1 MVLFFCFEQ
10 AAVAMMTRCWAQDL
24 VPFGITVNCIGPGAT
39 DTGLMLSQVDH
50 PDAMKGLM
58 NAIPVGR
65 MVRLEPE
72 VLPCSPDCHVNLY
85 IFARKCCLII

>member
-1 MVLFFCFEQ
+1 
-10 AAVAMMTRCWAQDL
+10 MMTRCWAQDL

-65 MVRLEPE
+65 MVRFGDRD
-72 VLPCSPDCHVNLY
+72 SAFDC
-85 IFARKCCLII
+85 

>member
-1 MVLFFCFEQ
+1 
-10 AAVAMMTRCWAQDL
+10 MMTRCWAQDL

-72 VLPCSPDCHVNLY
+72 VLTYLNQNAV
-85 IFARKCCLII
+85 